1 MNANFVPKRKVI
13 TAITNSNPAIVT
25 AGSHGYDNFETV
37 RINVPLD
44 YGMRLACDEVKIN
57 VINENSFSIDQ
68 DTTLLDSFILPTII
82 SFTASEA
89 LPISQ
94 TVDNIAI

>member
-13 TAITNSNPAIVT
+13 TAITNSSPAVVT
-25 AGSHGYDNFETV
+25 AGAHGYDTSETV

-44 YGMRLACDEVKIN
+44 YGMRLPSNEVKIN

-68 DTTLLDSFILPTII
+68 DTTLLDPFVVPTII
-82 SFTASEA
+82 SFTFSEV

-94 TVDNIAI
+94 TIDNKAI